1 MPIGMINAVITPD
14 NILSHSI
21 QYIAE
26 TEVPAASELNSYLM
40 SKVYMSNSGQTLYIP
55 AISDLDDVPSTDT
68 QTITEDADMYFATAQ
83 AVKNAIDELRAYVDQ
98 KISEL
103 SGTQEG

>member
-1 MPIGMINAVITPD
+1 MINVEITPY
-14 NILSHSI
+14 NNTLSHSI
-21 QYIAE
+21 QYVAE
-26 TEVPAASELNSYLM
+26 TGVPAASELNSYLM
-40 SKVYMSNSGQTLYIP
+40 SKVYISNDQRLYIP

-83 AVKNAIDELRAYVDQ
+83 AVKNAIDELWEYVNQ
-98 KISEL
+98 KIAEL